1 MATIDGMLL
10 ELNDRICNANVVK
23 EMVIKRLLLDGII
36 TETEANTYKEEW
48 QIIIYKNSWF
58 KKLISKDKNAWYYKY
73 VNFSDKS
80 QDSKNITIS

>member
-10 ELNDRICNANVVK
+10 ELNDRIFNANVVK
-23 EMVIKRLLLDGII
+23 EMVITRLLSDSLI
-36 TETEANTYKEEW
+36 TEKQANNYKENW

-58 KKLISKDKNAWYYKY
+58 KKLMSKDKKAWYYKY